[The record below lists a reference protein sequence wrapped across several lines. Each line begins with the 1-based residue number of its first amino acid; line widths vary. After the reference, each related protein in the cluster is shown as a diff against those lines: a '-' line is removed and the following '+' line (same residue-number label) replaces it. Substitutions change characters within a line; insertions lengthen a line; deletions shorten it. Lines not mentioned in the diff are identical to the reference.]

1 MRSEGAT
8 VTEPTPTPELL
19 EVRNLTKS
27 FPSGKG
33 GRESRLV
40 IGGLTFAIGRGELL
54 CIIGPSGCG
63 KTTLLRCMCGLASP
77 SSGTV
82 SFKGRPVQRPRREM
96 ALVFQDYGRALMPWM
111 SVRGNVTFPLRRK
124 IRSRAERRVAVERA
138 VEAVGLSDALDA
150 HPWQLSGGMQQRVAI
165 ARALAY
171 QPECLLMDEPF
182 GSVDA
187 QTREDLEDL
196 LLRLKAEFGITVA
209 VVTHDI
215 DEAIYLGERVIVL
228 SPSPSRVR
236 EVIDVPLGAER
247 SQITTKEDPKFG
259 HLRSVVYQLLKER
272 DPDERS

>member
-1 MRSEGAT
+1 
-8 VTEPTPTPELL
+8 
-19 EVRNLTKS
+19 
-27 FPSGKG
+27 
-33 GRESRLV
+33 
-40 IGGLTFAIGRGELL
+40 
-54 CIIGPSGCG
+54 CG